1 METLINEMLA
11 TIASNQTIMKY
22 VVYDTVSTDPLTL
35 PDVENAYQYIYTG
48 RVQTPN
54 EMKKFRLFPTPFN
67 PNIEEEKKTFILC
80 RIVPR
85 GTNPNK
91 PTEKEFVVY
100 FDVVCHKDL
109 WTIIGGKLR
118 PFRICEEINDLWNKR
133 LTPNSINKMFPIKE
147 DYIHYNNQFAGYS
160 IGYMGTWF
168 NKFAEQVELEN
179 V

>member
-118 PFRICEEINDLWNKR
+118 HLE
-133 LTPNSINKMFPIKE
+133 
-147 DYIHYNNQFAGYS
+147 FAKKLMTY
-160 IGYMGTWF
+160 GTS
-168 NKFAEQVELEN
+168 A
-179 V
+179 